1 MARADRDTFK
11 KRIESD
17 MRQFGDQVTNWTDTH
32 SQIADEAQPLA
43 ERWKDLGKRLGSI
56 HEVPEDEWDAF
67 AMGLSKDLAQLKSDY
82 QRASS
87 KYDIRH

>member
-11 KRIESD
+11 KEMESD

-32 SQIADEAQPLA
+32 SPVSDEAQPLA
-43 ERWKDLGKRLGSI
+43 ERWKDLKGRLESI
-56 HEVPEDEWDAF
+56 NEVPEDEWGAF
-67 AMGLSKDLAQLKSDY
+67 ALGLRKDFTQMKSDY

-87 KYDIRH
+87 KYDVRH